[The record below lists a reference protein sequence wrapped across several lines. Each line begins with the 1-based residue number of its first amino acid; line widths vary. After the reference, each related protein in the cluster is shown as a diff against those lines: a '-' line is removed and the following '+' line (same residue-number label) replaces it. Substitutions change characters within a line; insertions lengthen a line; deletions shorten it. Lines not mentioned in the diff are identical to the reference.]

1 MRKYFCVALFFLG
14 TASVSLAQ
22 VDSAK
27 ATNSTYDSIEV
38 VSKDLDKRLDF
49 FLVDLN
55 WDYLL
60 GMPNLVDQKLWGR
73 GITLNAM
80 FDQPLNQKSN
90 VSLAVGVG
98 FQSSNYYTDSYIL
111 NDTMAGADISTWIT
125 PITTDADPSTFRQKI
140 SVNYVDVP
148 FEVRFRTNPNSK
160 GYRWKVY
167 VGGKVGYMFQAH
179 EKLIDQNDF
188 KVKYYDYPTINR
200 WRYGISTR
208 LGYGSVAITGFY
220 SLSTLFNNNHTQGQ
234 QNALSLGITLI
245 PF

>member
-1 MRKYFCVALFFLG
+1 MRKYFCAALLTLG
-14 TASVSLAQ
+14 SATVSLAQ
-22 VDSAK
+22 VDSTK
-27 ATNSTYDSIEV
+27 AAQPSSDALEV

-80 FDQPLNQKSN
+80 FDQPLNKKSN

-98 FQSSNYYTDSYIL
+98 FQSSNYYTNSYIL
-111 NDTMAGADISTWIT
+111 NDTLAGADISTWIT
-125 PITTDADPSTFRQKI
+125 PASADTDPSPFRQKI

-148 FEVRFRTNPNSK
+148 FEIRIRTNPNAN

-167 VGGKVGYMFQAH
+167 VGGKVGYLVQAH
-179 EKLIDQNDF
+179 EKLKDQNDF

-208 LGYGSVAITGFY
+208 IGYGSVALTGFY
-220 SLSTLFNNNHTQGQ
+220 SLSSLFNNNHTQGQ